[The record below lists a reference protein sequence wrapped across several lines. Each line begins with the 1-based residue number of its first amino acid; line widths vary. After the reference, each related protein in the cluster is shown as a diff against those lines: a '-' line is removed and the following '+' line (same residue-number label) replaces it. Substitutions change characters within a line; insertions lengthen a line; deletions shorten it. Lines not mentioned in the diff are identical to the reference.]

1 MRSQLFVLCVVAVL
15 TAACAPAAQ
24 VDIEAEQAALMERD
38 KAWAEAA
45 SDADA
50 EGMVSFLADDVTVLQ
65 DDGARLDGKEAS
77 REMWE
82 NIVGLPGFALA
93 WEPTEAVVAK
103 SGELGYTVG
112 TSEFTVNG
120 PDGNPVTTSGKYL
133 TVWRKQSGGEWM
145 VTADIF
151 NNDAPPA
158 AE

>member
-1 MRSQLFVLCVVAVL
+1 MRSQLFALCIVAVL

-38 KAWAEAA
+38 KAWSQAA

-50 EGMVSFLADDVTVLQ
+50 EGMVSFLADDFVFLP
-65 DDGARLDGKEAS
+65 DDGSRINDKEGM
-77 REMWE
+77 REEWE
-82 NIVGLPGFALA
+82 NLFGLPGVALS
-93 WEPTEAVVAK
+93 WEATEAVVAK

-112 TSEFTVNG
+112 TTEFTVNG

>member
-38 KAWAEAA
+38 KAWAEAVP
-45 SDADA
+45 DVDKI
-50 EGMVSFLADDVTVLQ
+50 VSFLADDVTVLQ

-133 TVWRKQSGGEWM
+133 TVWRKQSGEWM